1 MIKSI
6 VSKNLYTTTALVL
19 LAVLF
24 VITTMLSS
32 ALFKNWRLDLT
43 ENRLFTLSQG
53 TTNIVGSLQEP
64 VTLRLYFS
72 ETASED
78 LPQIRRYADRVFEL
92 MQEMAS
98 RSNGQL
104 EIQRIDPQPFSE
116 AEDDAARYGLDAV
129 PISQAG
135 DVLYLGVVG
144 TNTID
149 GLETLPF
156 LSPQRE
162 AFLEYDLARMLH
174 ALSQPD
180 LPSVGLISGLP
191 ITGGFNMQTGQQN
204 PSWAVFDQ
212 LNELF
217 NLTQLQPTDAELPEG
232 LDALVL
238 IHPKEVSDELWRAID
253 QFVLAG
259 GRLLAFIDPYAE
271 ADPGA
276 DPMDPASAMLA
287 ERSSSLGPLMSAWGV
302 ELDEENF
309 VGDIG
314 RALQVNLNP
323 GQPPV
328 RHPAIL
334 GLMPEDM
341 DAEDIITGELE
352 TINLASAGH
361 LEISGLSEGL
371 QAVMLMQSSENSGLL
386 PTERLRFGGDPTELI
401 GELAIDGTRRN
412 IAIRLSGEA
421 ESAFAT
427 GEEGDESQNGLERGT
442 INAVIVADTDLLADR
457 MWVQRQNFLGS
468 VLLNPFADNGAL
480 AVNAVENLL
489 GNADLISVRSR
500 ATSNRPFE
508 LVDDLRREAEADLRS
523 TEQRLELELQEAEN
537 RLTEL
542 QQARGDADLSI
553 LTPEQEAEIDRFV
566 EQRLEIRRQLRQVRR
581 ELDQDIEALG
591 TRIKLLNIVTVPLLI
606 TVLALVVAW
615 RRRRSQH
622 AGSAQ

>member
-1 MIKSI
+1 MRTIL
-6 VSKNLYTTTALVL
+6 NRNFYTGASLIL

-24 VITTMLSS
+24 VIVTMISS

-43 ENRLFTLSQG
+43 ENRLYTLSEG
-53 TTNIVGSLQEP
+53 TSNIAQSLEEP

-72 ETASED
+72 EAASED

-92 MQEMAS
+92 MQEMAGRS
-98 RSNGQL
+98 RGQL
-104 EIQRIDPQPFSE
+104 NIQRIDPAPFSE
-116 AEDDAARYGLDAV
+116 AEDDAARYGLEAV

-149 GLETLPF
+149 GLEVLPF

-180 LPSVGLISGLP
+180 LPSVGLLSGLP

-217 NLTQLQPTDAELPEG
+217 NVTQLQADALELPAE

-238 IHPKEVSDELWRAID
+238 IHPKNLSDELWRAID
-253 QFVLAG
+253 QFVLGG

-271 ADPGA
+271 ADAG
-276 DPMDPASAMLA
+276 DNPMDPASAMMA
-287 ERSSSLGPLMSAWGV
+287 ERNSSLGPLMQAWGIAM
-302 ELDEENF
+302 DEQNF
-309 VGDIG
+309 VADLG
-314 RALQVNLNP
+314 RALQVNLEP

-334 GLMPEDM
+334 GLLTDDM
-341 DAEDIITGELE
+341 DREDIITGDLE
-352 TINLASAGH
+352 TINLASVGA
-361 LEISGLSEGL
+361 LDVADLNEGL
-371 QAVMLMQSSENSGLL
+371 QAMVLMQSSAQSGML

-401 GELAIDGTRRN
+401 DEMGIDDARKLLAV
-412 IAIRLSGEA
+412 RLSGEA
-421 ESAFAT
+421 VSAFADAELNS
-427 GEEGDESQNGLERGT
+427 GS

-489 GNADLISVRSR
+489 GNADLISVRTR
-500 ATSNRPFE
+500 ATSSRPFE

-523 TEQRLELELQEAEN
+523 TEQRLELELLEAEN

-542 QQARGDADLSI
+542 QQARGDENLSI

-566 EQRLEIRRQLRQVRR
+566 EQRLEIRQQLRQVRR

-591 TRIKLLNIVTVPLLI
+591 TRIKVLNIVLMPLLI

-622 AGSAQ
+622 VGSENTGAAS